1 MYFKDIQI
9 GRHFTCNGNLCLKK
23 STMTAEI
30 VAYKKTYYYEK
41 LETVKEAR
49 YADARDG
56 IYARVPIEIAERL
69 VIKHGG
75 IKDNSTKELK

>member
-1 MYFKDIQI
+1 MYFKDIHI

-49 YADARDG
+49 YADAKNVNCLR
-56 IYARVPIEIAERL
+56 ARSDR
-69 VIKHGG
+69 H
-75 IKDNSTKELK
+75 DS